1 MINGRVSTYHIT
13 GPGQKRPS
21 SWMEVLRNDQSS
33 KFKESLVEFLVQSWE
48 DDGLVSILKEKT
60 LYANGGDV
68 CYSFKIRDGRM
79 VKNVE
84 PFLCCTHKEADSRMV
99 YHLKSISAPNTVVL
113 RTADTD
119 ILVIVLGCF
128 SSLDQEVNTWL
139 EVGLYTKITLR
150 YKSVNQLSM
159 KLGDVF
165 CRSLPA
171 YHAFTGCDYTAAF
184 SRKGKV
190 QPFKLLEKNRNI
202 QDLFGELGQY

>member
-1 MINGRVSTYHIT
+1 
-13 GPGQKRPS
+13 
-21 SWMEVLRNDQSS
+21 
-33 KFKESLVEFLVQSWE
+33 
-48 DDGLVSILKEKT
+48 
-60 LYANGGDV
+60 
-68 CYSFKIRDGRM
+68 M

-84 PFLCCTHKEADSRMV
+84 PFLCCTHEEADLSR

-119 ILVIVLGCF
+119 ILVIVLVCF

-139 EVGLYTKITLR
+139 EVGLYTKNTLR
-150 YKSVNQLSM
+150 YKSVNQFQLSM
-159 KLGDVF
+159 KMGDVF